1 MANIE
6 PKLNLNKT
14 PSIVESN
21 SLVFAKNIRLD
32 IDKSIHKDYGI
43 IPMNIKVSKDKNS
56 YTKVAYL
63 VSRIIS
69 DIKKN
74 IDIELESNKYVKDVV
89 TKLGKL
95 PTTFSIVGVIP
106 NNNEFFIFLKG
117 KYAESFLAPKVDCSF
132 IIRYDEKEDV
142 FYPCNCN
149 WNYSGG
155 VITGNVMTN
164 LLNEK
169 ILNIGESL
177 EGKLIPL
184 KCINLNKSS
193 INDEERLYT
202 QAPPIPITNLL
213 YYNLFSYNIPNGVY
227 QFFVRYKIR
236 DNFYTN
242 WFPASKEFFSG
253 NTNTKDTSFG
263 TVKYVNTHRDSNE
276 SFIFKVEHLFKDK
289 ITNYESFQIGFICS
303 HDDAIVAREWK
314 HFKFDVEYI
323 YFDYE
328 AKDTY
333 EIEVTDLL
341 KNVFQIYNVKNI
353 TSFKNKLYISNYK
366 ETDFNEQNFQDLAN
380 EVIVG
385 TKVVVKGGGGEGYNR
400 YPLITEEY
408 SSRGTLIT
416 GFDVGKEGLNNIF
429 NNDSPD
435 AYNQG
440 KLMYDIFTYPNYNS
454 TGTWYEHEDSINYGI
469 YEAIMNPENENKHRS
484 YNFELYGLTVKGE
497 KYSIEEAK
505 QNFKDKNSNY
515 KNFVFDNALSKVIS
529 YTNENIK
536 IDNDSPSITAE
547 YAIYEAVGAIRFM
560 TYKCTFLDRNFN
572 KVNSINVTVKRNVTY
587 EEWTELESEDDWLGE
602 EGTEKRQDTN
612 TGKWYSVRTLTGI
625 YDQLITIKITA
636 DIKKLN
642 IGKSDY
648 FTKYTTL
655 IPYQKYKF
663 YIHYVKD
670 NGEIT
675 NGYYCNGPYAG
686 IKIIRYRREVD
697 AIIHPVFKNI
707 KLPEGYISC
716 FFSIVRCENIVST
729 VYNIDYTDHVDYG
742 GNVPAQAN
750 CLDLNLGLVYGYE
763 NITIK
768 QGHRYRNTDGTHRG
782 FYFKTNYDQTGY
794 VDDEN
799 PETSG
804 KDPIT
809 PTEGDI
815 DEMQTTSGRYY
826 YSSDTSDIRYFG
838 ADGIITIPKDDEIV
852 GEINENR
859 NISKE
864 LVAYLINDYVIPESE
879 DIQLIKC
886 TPFINPN
893 ILKTETKNNNKINV
907 FDDYSDMDLLGYVCG
922 IGALDRQRTCKYYT
936 DGSNVFVKEGTS
948 TEGDFRLAELDNKI
962 NDANY
967 RTILAVKCINT
978 PTKYIYSNYNLNY
991 LTLYEDPVENIKTYY
1006 VKNVT
1011 GDTSGSDKYDTDH
1024 PKGIVLRLLKS
1035 AIMSV
1040 VYDFPSMYKSYTR
1053 KTYSVYKDNEVTVFN
1068 NTIRASKLEEDE
1080 ISINIYKFDPTDYY
1094 NVPTNRGS
1102 IVNLFSVG
1110 DSILVHTED
1119 SMFRFSGSNTLQ
1131 SSEGEI
1137 QPSES
1142 NVFDTGVSEVFGS
1155 DFGFAGLKNKDNAI
1169 VTEPGYIFYDA
1180 DSNIIYLYSGQGQ
1193 IQKISDSI
1201 EKLFRRA
1208 EIDSV
1213 KFANDYYN
1221 NRFFVCIKFI
1231 NYNNENNSII
1241 YDYVTLS
1248 YNFLEG
1254 VKSFVSLHD
1263 FKFDK
1268 AFNTKTKCYF
1278 LDEDK
1283 NNIFTVSKESKGY
1296 YGKLYT
1302 DGSIYPQSISS
1313 NKVPN
1318 KPTLTYTSYD
1328 SIIDII
1334 VNDNYETIKT
1344 LNAVNWVGHTIKS
1357 EFSDSKDNNT
1367 AYNNMAE
1374 DANDEFSCK
1383 QMLIYSDTCMSNVLN
1398 LDKKKANE
1406 SMDLY
1411 KYPFFNQGIWTFNY
1425 FRNVLNSKGHLNNY
1439 SGDNN
1444 SLIEGKYFIIR
1455 FIFDKDFKLEA
1466 LSLNYNRKL

>member
-32 IDKSIHKDYGI
+32 VDKSIHKDYGI

-56 YTKVAYL
+56 YTKFSYL

-74 IDIELESNKYVKDVV
+74 IDIELESNKYAKDVV

-117 KYAESFLAPKVDCSF
+117 KYAESLLSPRVDCSF

-155 VITGNVMTN
+155 IITGNVMTN

-169 ILNIGESL
+169 ILNVCESL
-177 EGKLIPL
+177 EDKLIPL
-184 KCINLNKSS
+184 KCINLNKST

-253 NTNTKDTSFG
+253 NKNSKDTSFG

-289 ITNYESFQIGFICS
+289 ITNYENFQIGFICS
-303 HDDAIVAREWK
+303 HDDTIVAREWK
-314 HFKFDVEYI
+314 HFNFDVEYI

-328 AKDTY
+328 AKDAY

-366 ETDFNEQNFQDLAN
+366 ETNFNEQNFQELAN

-385 TKVVVKGGGGEGYNR
+385 TKVVVKGGGEGYHT
-400 YPLITEEY
+400 YPLITENWGKY
-408 SSRGTLIT
+408 GDLIV
-416 GFDVGKEGLNNIF
+416 GFNVGKEHTNNRF
-429 NNDSPD
+429 NNGTGSS
-435 AYNQG
+435 NQST
-440 KLMYDIFTYPNYNS
+440 LMYDIFTYPDDDPIGS
-454 TGTWYEHEDSINYGI
+454 WYDSENSINYGI
-469 YEAIMNPENENKHRS
+469 VEAITNSDTNNKHR
-484 YNFELYGLTVKGE
+484 YYDFELYGLSVKGE

-505 QNFKDKNSNY
+505 QNFKDKHSNY
-515 KNFVFDNALSKVIS
+515 KNFIFDSKLTQIIS
-529 YTNENIK
+529 YSENIN
-536 IDNDSPSITAE
+536 IDNNSIDNTAQ
-547 YAIYEAVGAIRFM
+547 YAIYAAVAAIKFM
-560 TYKCTFLDRNFN
+560 TYKCIFLDRNFN
-572 KVNSINVTVKRNVTY
+572 KVNSINVIVKRNVTY
-587 EEWTELESEDDWLGE
+587 EEWIELDNADDWLGE
-602 EGTEKRQDTN
+602 EGTELKQDTN
-612 TGKWYSVRTLTGI
+612 TGKWYSVRTFTDT
-625 YDQLITIKITA
+625 YDQLISIKITA
-636 DIKKLN
+636 DIHKLN
-642 IGKSDY
+642 IGRSDY

-663 YIHYVKD
+663 YIHYVRD

-675 NGYYCNGPYAG
+675 NGYYCNGKYAG
-686 IKIIRYRREVD
+686 IKTIRYRREVD

-707 KLPEGYISC
+707 KLPEGYVSC

-729 VYNIDYTDHVDYG
+729 VYNINYNNYVDHYTDS
-742 GNVPAQAN
+742 PTQAN

-768 QGHRYRNTDGTHRG
+768 QGHRYRNSEGKYGD
-782 FYFKTNYDQTGY
+782 FYFETNYDETGY
-794 VDDEN
+794 VEDEN
-799 PETSG
+799 PELSG

-809 PTEGDI
+809 PTDGTVE
-815 DEMQTTSGRYY
+815 EMISISGKYH

-838 ADGIITIPKDDEIV
+838 ADGIITIPKSDEII
-852 GEINENR
+852 GTINEGG
-859 NISKE
+859 NISNE

-893 ILKTETKNNNKINV
+893 DLKIETKDNNKINV
-907 FDDYSDMDLLGYVCG
+907 FDNYSDMNLLGYICG
-922 IGALDRQRTCKYYT
+922 IGALDRQRTCEYYT
-936 DGSNVFVKEGTS
+936 DGSNVFVKEKKAS
-948 TEGDFRLAELDNKI
+948 NDPDKDEQDSQDFRLAELDNHIGK
-962 NDANY
+962 Y
-967 RTILAVKCINT
+967 RDILDLKCIKT
-978 PTKYIYSNYNLNY
+978 PIKYIYSNYNLNY
-991 LTLYEDPVENIKTYY
+991 LTLYEDPIENIKSYY
-1006 VKNVT
+1006 I
-1011 GDTSGSDKYDTDH
+1011 GDDTNH
-1024 PKGIVLRLLKS
+1024 SKGVILRLFKS

-1053 KTYSVYKDNEVTVFN
+1053 KTYSVYKKDEVTVFN

-1094 NVPTNRGS
+1094 NVPTNRGD
-1102 IVNLFSVG
+1102 IVNMIAVG
-1110 DSILVHTED
+1110 NSILVHTED
-1119 SMFRFSGSNTLQ
+1119 SIFRFSGSNTLQ

-1137 QPSES
+1137 QPSEN
-1142 NVFDTGVSEVFGS
+1142 NVFDTGVSEAFGS
-1155 DFGFAGLKNKDNAI
+1155 DFGFAGLKNKENAI
-1169 VTEPGYIFYDA
+1169 VTESGYIFFDT
-1180 DSNIIYLYSGQGQ
+1180 DSNIIYMYSGQGQ

-1201 EKLFRRA
+1201 EKLFRRD

-1231 NYNNENNSII
+1231 NYNNEDNSIT

-1283 NNIFTVSKESKGY
+1283 NNIFTISKESKGY
-1296 YGKLYT
+1296 YSTLAN
-1302 DGSIYPQSISS
+1302 SSNIYPYSTSFKQIL
-1313 NKVPN
+1313 NKDN
-1318 KPTLTYTSYD
+1318 ITYTSYD

-1334 VNDNYETIKT
+1334 VNENYETIKT
-1344 LNAVNWVGHTIKS
+1344 LNAVNWIGYTINS
-1357 EFSDSKDNNT
+1357 EFNTSDEIGIK
-1367 AYNNMAE
+1367 YNNMAE
-1374 DANDEFSCK
+1374 DTNDEFSCK
-1383 QMLIYSDTCMSNVLN
+1383 QMLIYSDTCMSKSLTF
-1398 LDKKKANE
+1398 DKNRAND
-1406 SMDLY
+1406 SIDSY

-1425 FRNVLNSKGHLNNY
+1425 FRNILNSKGHAINY

-1444 SLIEGKYFIIR
+1444 SLIEGKYFVIR
-1455 FIFDKDFKLEA
+1455 FIFNKDFKLET